1 MSREREGYRDQLE
14 RICTVYPDREMLTLN
29 EVAKFCNVC
38 TRTAK
43 SWFSFNRSNM
53 ISVVTLA
60 KEMLPPQMKHAYYK
74 D

>member
-14 RICTVYPDREMLTLN
+14 RICTVYPGREMLTLK
-29 EVAKFCNVC
+29 EVAEFCNVC

-43 SWFSFNRSNM
+43 TWFSFNLSNM